1 MAEDLS
7 VKESPYYKMHK
18 SLITTST
25 PLKSINDSGYN
36 TPSSILS
43 NASSNLNQI
52 SEVSPQVS
60 LYLNHTS
67 SSDLGVLQ
75 LSSNS
80 QYFTR
85 DHNESK
91 LGDITNKTYSD
102 VNFSLSPCQELSPT
116 KKFKSSLDMRTHFHV
131 NNGPED
137 DENHFI
143 KRKNSEKNFSPQ
155 EHVILQQQRISM
167 EGRENIDIMNCL
179 ARIPHVIEKIFSF
192 LSDNDVIS
200 VSMVSTTWC
209 GIVRYSPVAQK
220 KKAVYFKLSKE
231 NRGGYEGRD
240 RSSFNNKG
248 CLANIS
254 NVMRSPSKRDLPQR
268 SPPVSP
274 SKFRIHLYHKVSKK
288 TIQMFVSY
296 CTVHS
301 RYLLR

>member
-7 VKESPYYKMHK
+7 VKESPCYKMNK
-18 SLITTST
+18 SLIITST
-25 PLKSINDSGYN
+25 PLKNINDSGYN
-36 TPSSILS
+36 TPSSVLS

-52 SEVSPQVS
+52 SEVSSQVS
-60 LYLNHTS
+60 LSLNHT

-80 QYFTR
+80 QHFTR

-102 VNFSLSPCQELSPT
+102 VNFSLSPYQELSPT
-116 KKFKSSLDMRTHFHV
+116 KKFKSSLDVRMRYHI
-131 NNGPED
+131 NKYPED

-143 KRKNSEKNFSPQ
+143 KRKNSEKNVRAQ
-155 EHVILQQQRISM
+155 EHAILQQHHISM
-167 EGRENIDIMNCL
+167 EGRVNIDFMLCL
-179 ARIPHVIEKIFSF
+179 ARAPHVVEKIFSF

-200 VSMVSTTWC
+200 ASMVSRTWC
-209 GIVRYSPVAQK
+209 NIVKNSPVAQK
-220 KKAVYFKLSKE
+220 KKNIYFKLSKE
-231 NRGGYEGRD
+231 NRGGHEGRD

-274 SKFRIHLYHKVSKK
+274 SKFRISLYQKVSK
-288 TIQMFVSY
+288 TN
-296 CTVHS
+296 
-301 RYLLR
+301 